1 MFAILAN
8 MYLLE
13 IVNYAKTTK
22 KIIIVQVINYVLRL
36 SYTNFKKKK
45 KISLA
50 FSITHIFP

>member
-13 IVNYAKTTK
+13 IVNYAKTTM
-22 KIIIVQVINYVLRL
+22 KIIIVQVIDYVLRL

-45 KISLA
+45 ISLA
-50 FSITHIFP
+50 FSITHLVP